1 MVGRVLGK
9 HAYGYVSIEFFCPPR
24 FAEGK
29 GGAPLGSKSA
39 VRPESF
45 PSAAVVY
52 NHSLLPNFW
61 SDKNMIRFLQT
72 PGPVKKIVLGGLLLL
87 ICAAMLVY
95 LIPTGGSSVLGGAPP
110 AGIVATVDDQDVT
123 RQDVMR
129 VAQNMLRQQF
139 PRGNAMASQLLP
151 FFASRAADQ
160 LITEKALV
168 AEAHRVGFRA
178 TDEDV
183 RDELQHGAYA
193 AVLFPSGK
201 FIGEQA
207 YQNLLGQND
216 VTVPQFEEGIK
227 DSILITKL
235 RNLVAASASVTDTE
249 IRQEFEKRNTKVKFQ
264 YAVVR
269 EADLRKG
276 IHPTESELKAFYER
290 NKATYNNSIPEKR
303 EIAYVLLDTSKL
315 AAETQ
320 VTPQDLRSYYDQH
333 RDEYRVPEQVNVR
346 HILVK
351 TPPASADGKVDQKAV
366 DEAKVKAEGIL
377 QQLKAGAKFDDL
389 ARKSSDDPGSA
400 KNGGSLGW
408 IGRGRTVPE
417 FEKVAFSL
425 PKGGTSELVKSSYG
439 FHIIHVDDKQEA
451 HVKSLDEVKAQIEPL
466 IKQQK
471 ATRAAEAQA
480 NSLLTQARNSGLEQ
494 AASARSL
501 EVITTDFFSRNESLP
516 GIGSS
521 RPFADAV
528 FGEGEKSPPDMVQ
541 VQSGF
546 VIFKVMAVKP
556 PATPTLEEI
565 RSRVEQEFQ
574 NERAGQLLGQKTQE
588 LSDRA
593 KAEHDLKKAAK
604 ELGATLKASDFVLP
618 NGQVPDVGS
627 MTGPAAIA
635 FTLKPGEI
643 SGPINSGATGAVLQ
657 VLEKQEPTADEF
669 AQKKD
674 EIRDSLVQQKQG
686 ELFGLFVNNLRQ
698 QMEKSGKIKVNQEEM
713 KGLSRGASEQG
724 E

>member
-1 MVGRVLGK
+1 
-9 HAYGYVSIEFFCPPR
+9 
-24 FAEGK
+24 
-29 GGAPLGSKSA
+29 
-39 VRPESF
+39 
-45 PSAAVVY
+45 
-52 NHSLLPNFW
+52 
-61 SDKNMIRFLQT
+61 MIRFLQT
-72 PGPVKKIVLGGLLLL
+72 PGPVKKVVLSSILLVFCGAMVITLIPGGLGTNFGFGGGP
-87 ICAAMLVY
+87 AAGV
-95 LIPTGGSSVLGGAPP
+95 
-110 AGIVATVDDQDVT
+110 VATVGDQDVT
-123 RQDVMR
+123 RQEVLR
-129 VAQNMLRQQF
+129 AAQNMLRQQF
-139 PRGNAMASQLLP
+139 PRGNAMGSQLLP
-151 FFASRAADQ
+151 FFTSRAADQ
-160 LITEKALV
+160 LITEKALIS
-168 AEAHRVGFRA
+168 EAKRVGFLA

-183 RDELQHGAYA
+183 LDELQHGQYA
-193 AVLFPSGK
+193 PIFFPGGK
-201 FIGEQA
+201 YIGKEA
-207 YQNLLGQND
+207 AENLLTQND
-216 VTVPQFEEGIK
+216 VTVPEFEEGMK
-227 DSILITKL
+227 DNILITKL
-235 RNLVAASASVTDTE
+235 RNLVAAAASVSDRE
-249 IRQEFEKRNTKVKFQ
+249 IRQEFEKRNAKVKFQ
-264 YAVVR
+264 YAVIR

-276 IHPTESELKAFYER
+276 IHPAESELKAFYER
-290 NKATYNNSIPEKR
+290 NKPTYNNSIPEKR
-303 EIAYVLLDTSKL
+303 KIAYVLLDSSKL

-320 VTPQDLRSYYDQH
+320 VTAEDLRSYYDQH
-333 RDEYRVPEQVNVR
+333 RDEYRVREQVNVR

-351 TPPASADGKVDQKAV
+351 TPPAGADGKVDQKAM
-366 DEAKVKAEGIL
+366 DDAKAKAEGIL
-377 QQLKAGAKFDDL
+377 KQLKAGAKFEDL
-389 ARKSSDDPGSA
+389 AKRNSDDPGSA

-408 IGRGRTVPE
+408 IGRGHTVPE
-417 FEKVAFSL
+417 FEKLAFSL

-439 FHIIHVDDKQEA
+439 FHIIHVDDKQDA

-480 NSLLTQARNSGLEQ
+480 NALLTQARNNGLEQ
-494 AASARSL
+494 AAGAKGL
-501 EVITTDFFSRNESLP
+501 QMITADFFSRNESLP

-521 RPFADAV
+521 PQFADAV

-546 VIFKVMAVKP
+546 VIFKLLAVKP
-556 PATPTLEEI
+556 PATPTFEEI
-565 RSRVEQEFQ
+565 HARVEQEFQ
-574 NERAGQLLGQKTQE
+574 NERANQLLRQKTQE

-604 ELGATLKASDFVLP
+604 ELGATLKTSDFVLP
-618 NGQVPDVGS
+618 SGQVPDVGS
-627 MTGPAAIA
+627 MTGPAAVA

-698 QMEKSGKIKVNQEEM
+698 QMEKSGKIKINEEEM

>member
-1 MVGRVLGK
+1 
-9 HAYGYVSIEFFCPPR
+9 
-24 FAEGK
+24 
-29 GGAPLGSKSA
+29 
-39 VRPESF
+39 
-45 PSAAVVY
+45 
-52 NHSLLPNFW
+52 
-61 SDKNMIRFLQT
+61 MIRFLQT
-72 PGPVKKIVLGGLLLL
+72 PGPVKKVVLSSILLVFCGAMVITLIPGGLGTNFGFGGGP
-87 ICAAMLVY
+87 AAGV
-95 LIPTGGSSVLGGAPP
+95 
-110 AGIVATVDDQDVT
+110 VATVGDQDVT
-123 RQDVMR
+123 RQEVLR
-129 VAQNMLRQQF
+129 AAQNMLRQQF
-139 PRGNAMASQLLP
+139 PRGNAMGSQLLP
-151 FFASRAADQ
+151 FFTSRAADQ
-160 LITEKALV
+160 LITEKALIS
-168 AEAHRVGFRA
+168 EAKRVGFLA

-183 RDELQHGAYA
+183 LDELQHGQYA
-193 AVLFPSGK
+193 PIFFPGGK
-201 FIGEQA
+201 YIGKEA
-207 YQNLLGQND
+207 AENLLTQND
-216 VTVPQFEEGIK
+216 VTVPEFEEGMK
-227 DSILITKL
+227 DNILITKL
-235 RNLVAASASVTDTE
+235 RNLVAAAASVSDRE
-249 IRQEFEKRNTKVKFQ
+249 IRQEFEKRNAKVKFQ
-264 YAVVR
+264 YAVIR

-276 IHPTESELKAFYER
+276 IHPAESELKAFYER
-290 NKATYNNSIPEKR
+290 NKPTYNNSIPEKR
-303 EIAYVLLDTSKL
+303 KIAYVLLDSSKL

-320 VTPQDLRSYYDQH
+320 VTPEDLRSYYDQH

-351 TPPASADGKVDQKAV
+351 TPPAGADGKVDQKAM
-366 DEAKVKAEGIL
+366 DDAKAKAEGIL
-377 QQLKAGAKFDDL
+377 KQLKAGAKFEDL
-389 ARKSSDDPGSA
+389 AKRNSDDPGSA

-408 IGRGRTVPE
+408 IGRGHTVPE
-417 FEKVAFSL
+417 FEKLAFSL

-439 FHIIHVDDKQEA
+439 FHIIHVDDKQDA

-480 NSLLTQARNSGLEQ
+480 NALLTQARNNGLEQ
-494 AASARSL
+494 AAGAKGL
-501 EVITTDFFSRNESLP
+501 QMITADFFSRNESLP

-521 RPFADAV
+521 PQFADAV

-546 VIFKVMAVKP
+546 VIFKLLAVKP
-556 PATPTLEEI
+556 PATPTFEEI
-565 RSRVEQEFQ
+565 HARVEQEFQ
-574 NERAGQLLGQKTQE
+574 NERANQLLRQKTQE

-604 ELGATLKASDFVLP
+604 ELGATLKTSDFVLP
-618 NGQVPDVGS
+618 SGQVPDVGS
-627 MTGPAAIA
+627 MTGPAAVA

-698 QMEKSGKIKVNQEEM
+698 QMEKSGKIKINEEEM